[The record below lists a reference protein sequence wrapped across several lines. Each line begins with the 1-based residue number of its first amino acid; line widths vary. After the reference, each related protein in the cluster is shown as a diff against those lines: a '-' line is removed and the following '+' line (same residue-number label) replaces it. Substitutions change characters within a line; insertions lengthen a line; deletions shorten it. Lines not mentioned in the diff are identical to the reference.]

1 MTTPAHRAAERAAS
15 ESYGRLVALLA
26 SNTRDVAAAEDALA
40 DAFEAALKTW
50 PERGIPTAPD
60 AWLLT
65 TARNRL
71 IDAGRRSQTAARA
84 EPTLAIMVD
93 ELSAGSE
100 RSDFPDKRLELLFVC
115 AHPAIDRKI
124 RTPLMLQTV
133 LGLDAQRM
141 ASAFLVAPT
150 TLGQR
155 LVRAKQ
161 KIRDA
166 GIGFRIPEAEELPE
180 RLDAVLE
187 AIYGGYTTGRS
198 GQDPP
203 RTQVAD
209 EAVRLARLMA
219 DLLPEHPETLGLLSI
234 ILFCESRRDA
244 GRDAEGN
251 FVPLTEQ
258 NTATWDAALR
268 TEANL
273 AVRAATKAGYLGPF
287 GLEANI
293 QAIHMA
299 RADTG
304 RTDWATIRGLY
315 DTLLVV
321 APTIGARVAAAA
333 AALEADGPEAAL
345 ARLDPIADDARSY
358 QPWWAVR
365 AHALSRSGSP
375 EASAAFER
383 AAGMTDDPAIRAY
396 LLAKC
401 DGETFEP

>member
-1 MTTPAHRAAERAAS
+1 MTTPAHLAAERAAS

-50 PERGIPTAPD
+50 PERGIPSTPD

-71 IDAGRRSQTAARA
+71 IDAGRRSKTAERA
-84 EPTLAIMVD
+84 EPTLAILVD
-93 ELSAGSE
+93 ELSTAAE

-115 AHPAIDRKI
+115 AHPAIDPKI

-166 GIGFRIPEAEELPE
+166 GIGFRIPEPDELPD

-219 DLLPEHPETLGLLSI
+219 ELLPDHPEVLGLLAI
-234 ILFCESRRDA
+234 ILFCEARRDA
-244 GRDAEGN
+244 GRDGAGN

-258 NTATWDAALR
+258 DTEAWDVALR

-273 AVRAATKAGYLGPF
+273 AVRAATRAGYLGPF

-304 RTDWATIRGLY
+304 QTDWTTIRGLY

-333 AALEADGPEAAL
+333 AALEADGPAAAL
-345 ARLDPIADDARSY
+345 ARLDSIAEEARGY

-365 AHALSRSGSP
+365 AHALARNGSV
-375 EASAAFER
+375 EATDAFER

-396 LLAKC
+396 LLTKC
-401 DGETFEP
+401 GEGSGEP